1 MRFPTAKL
9 APTSANTVVHE
20 AIEVFSGRLDGITI
34 KTSLAE
40 NLPPVRADGGL
51 LRSVVVNLIDNAAE
65 ALETAALREIVVS
78 TCAHGEAETVEICVQ
93 DTGHG
98 ISPEDKDRLFLPH
111 FSTKNRG
118 TGLGLAIAAR
128 IVAEHG
134 GTIHVEDNFPVGSRF
149 LVELPVGGTRARSRS
164 PNETGWKPP
173 DDHHARTCSSSTTKP
188 ASANRSRR
196 FSPTKAMHVDSAASA
211 EEALERAAAG
221 DIEVVLLD
229 VWLPGIDG
237 LEALSRLQASPRP
250 PAVIMI
256 SGHGTIETAVRATKL
271 GAFDFIEK
279 PLSLEKIIVL
289 VRNAIQQRR
298 LQEENQ
304 LLRSELGH
312 RYQVI
317 GESVPMKAL
326 RQQIAVTAPTNG
338 RVLIF
343 GESGT
348 GKELVAR
355 SLHAASLRNK
365 GLFVEVNCAA
375 IPEDLIESELFG
387 HIKGGFPGAAED
399 KIGKFKKA
407 DGGTL
412 FLDEVGDMSL
422 RTQSKVL
429 RVLEE
434 QRFEPV
440 GSNQTVT
447 VDVRVLAATNKNLE
461 QEIAR
466 GAFRQDLFYRLNV
479 IPFLVPPL
487 RDRKEDIP
495 ILARYFL
502 NEFSSAYGKRTREL
516 SDSAM
521 EILTRFPFPGNVRE
535 LRNLVERLVIVCPQ
549 ARIEPHH
556 LPPELF
562 RGVAESPQHPYNTL
576 HEARSAYER
585 EFILRKLQENRWN
598 MTQTA
603 TALGLE
609 RSHLYR
615 KMKNLG
621 IAAPD

>member
-1 MRFPTAKL
+1 MTPKPHLLIVDDEAGIRESL
-9 APTSANTVVHE
+9 TS
-20 AIEVFSGRLDGITI
+20 IL
-34 KTSLAE
+34 
-40 NLPPVRADGGL
+40 
-51 LRSVVVNLIDNAAE
+51 
-65 ALETAALREIVVS
+65 
-78 TCAHGEAETVEICVQ
+78 Q
-93 DTGHG
+93 DEGYFV
-98 ISPEDKDRLFLPH
+98 D
-111 FSTKNRG
+111 
-118 TGLGLAIAAR
+118 A
-128 IVAEHG
+128 
-134 GTIHVEDNFPVGSRF
+134 VG
-149 LVELPVGGTRARSRS
+149 
-164 PNETGWKPP
+164 
-173 DDHHARTCSSSTTKP
+173 
-188 ASANRSRR
+188 
-196 FSPTKAMHVDSAASA
+196 SA
-211 EEALERAAAG
+211 EEALERAATG
-221 DIEVVLLD
+221 DVEVILLD
-229 VWLPGIDG
+229 IWLPGMDG
-237 LEALSRLQASPRP
+237 LEALGRLQAFPHP
-250 PAVIMI
+250 PAVIMV

-289 VRNAIQQRR
+289 VRNAVQQRR

-312 RYQVI
+312 RYQVL
-317 GESVPMKAL
+317 GDSVPMKAL

-338 RVLIF
+338 RVLIY

-355 SLHAASLRNK
+355 ALHVASLRTK
-365 GLFVEVNCAA
+365 GPFVEVNCAA
-375 IPEDLIESELFG
+375 IPEELIESELFG
-387 HIKGGFPGAAED
+387 HTKGSFTGATDD
-399 KIGKFKKA
+399 KAGKFQKA

-412 FLDEVGDMSL
+412 FLDEIGDMSL

-429 RVLEE
+429 RALEE
-434 QRFEPV
+434 QRIEPV
-440 GSNQTVT
+440 GSNQTIN
-447 VDVRVLAATNKNLE
+447 VDVRVIAATNKNLE

-487 RDRKEDIP
+487 RERLQDIP
-495 ILARYFL
+495 ILARHFL
-502 NEFSSAYGKRTREL
+502 NEYSAAYGKKPREL
-516 SDSAM
+516 SDTATDV
-521 EILTRFPFPGNVRE
+521 LLRYPWPGNVRE

-562 RGVAESPQHPYNTL
+562 RGVAEAPRHPYSTL

-585 EFILRKLQENRWN
+585 EFILRKLQEHRWN

-615 KMKNLG
+615 KMKSLG

>member
-1 MRFPTAKL
+1 M
-9 APTSANTVVHE
+9 TSKPHLLVVDDE
-20 AIEVFSGRLDGITI
+20 AGIRE
-34 KTSLAE
+34 SLS
-40 NLPPVRADGGL
+40 LI
-51 LRSVVVNLIDNAAE
+51 LRDE
-65 ALETAALREIVVS
+65 
-78 TCAHGEAETVEICVQ
+78 GY
-93 DTGHG
+93 
-98 ISPEDKDRLFLPH
+98 
-111 FSTKNRG
+111 
-118 TGLGLAIAAR
+118 
-128 IVAEHG
+128 
-134 GTIHVEDNFPVGSRF
+134 HVEAVG
-149 LVELPVGGTRARSRS
+149 
-164 PNETGWKPP
+164 
-173 DDHHARTCSSSTTKP
+173 
-188 ASANRSRR
+188 
-196 FSPTKAMHVDSAASA
+196 SA
-211 EEALERAAAG
+211 EEALERAASAPL
-221 DIEVVLLD
+221 EVILLD

-237 LEALSRLQASPRP
+237 LEALSRLQSMPRP

-304 LLRSELGH
+304 LLRTELGQ
-312 RYQVI
+312 RYQVM

-338 RVLIF
+338 RVLIY

-348 GKELVAR
+348 GKELVAHA
-355 SLHAASLRNK
+355 LHAASLRNK
-365 GLFVEVNCAA
+365 GPFVEVNCAA
-375 IPEDLIESELFG
+375 IPEELIESELFG
-387 HIKGGFPGAAED
+387 HVKSSFAGASED
-399 KIGKFKKA
+399 KIGKFQKA

-440 GSNQTVT
+440 GSGQTIH
-447 VDVRVLAATNKNLE
+447 VDARVIAATNKNLE
-461 QEIAR
+461 QEISR

-479 IPFLVPPL
+479 IPFFVPPL
-487 RDRKEDIP
+487 RDRREDIP
-495 ILARYFL
+495 TLARYFL
-502 NEFSSAYGKRTREL
+502 DEFCSEYGKKTREV
-516 SDSAM
+516 SDTAM
-521 EILTRFPFPGNVRE
+521 EILIRYPWPGNVRE

-549 ARIEPHH
+549 ARIESHH

-562 RGVAESPQHPYNTL
+562 RGVAQSPQQPYSTL

-585 EFILRKLQENRWN
+585 EFILRKLQEHRWN

-603 TALGLE
+603 SALGLE

-615 KMKNLG
+615 KMKSLG

>member
-1 MRFPTAKL
+1 MT
-9 APTSANTVVHE
+9 
-20 AIEVFSGRLDGITI
+20 
-34 KTSLAE
+34 
-40 NLPPVRADGGL
+40 
-51 LRSVVVNLIDNAAE
+51 
-65 ALETAALREIVVS
+65 
-78 TCAHGEAETVEICVQ
+78 
-93 DTGHG
+93 
-98 ISPEDKDRLFLPH
+98 
-111 FSTKNRG
+111 
-118 TGLGLAIAAR
+118 
-128 IVAEHG
+128 
-134 GTIHVEDNFPVGSRF
+134 
-149 LVELPVGGTRARSRS
+149 SRS
-164 PNETGWKPP
+164 YLLVV
-173 DDHHARTCSSSTTKP
+173 DDEAGIRESLTSILKDEGYQVDAV
-188 ASANRSRR
+188 ASG
-196 FSPTKAMHVDSAASA
+196 
-211 EEALERAAAG
+211 EEALARATSG
-221 DIEVVLLD
+221 DFDVVLLD

-237 LEALSRLQASPRP
+237 LQTLSRIQAMQRP

-256 SGHGTIETAVRATKL
+256 SGHSTIETAVRATKL

-279 PLSLEKIIVL
+279 PLSLEKIVVL
-289 VRNAIQQRR
+289 VRNAVQQRR
-298 LQEENQ
+298 LAEENQ
-304 LLRSELGH
+304 LLRSELGQRH
-312 RYQVI
+312 QVI
-317 GESVPMKAL
+317 GDSVPMKAM

-338 RVLIF
+338 RVLIY

-355 SLHAASLRNK
+355 SLHAASLRST

-375 IPEDLIESELFG
+375 IPEELIESELFG
-387 HIKGGFPGAAED
+387 HVKGSFTGASED
-399 KIGKFKKA
+399 KIGKFQKA

-412 FLDEVGDMSL
+412 FLDEIGDMSL

-440 GSNQTVT
+440 GSNQTVSA
-447 VDVRVLAATNKNLE
+447 DVRVIAATNKNLE

-479 IPFLVPPL
+479 IPFYVPPL

-516 SDSAM
+516 SDTAM
-521 EILTRFPFPGNVRE
+521 DILLRYPWPGNVRE
-535 LRNLVERLVIVCPQ
+535 LRNLVERLVIVCPH

-562 RGVAESPQHPYNTL
+562 RGVAESPLQPYSTL

-603 TALGLE
+603 SALGLE

-615 KMKNLG
+615 KMKSLG
-621 IAAPD
+621 ITAPD